1 MKGFIITLLLLAVFF
16 APACKIHKQVIGNK
30 DSISLNDLYIG
41 ISKASP
47 GFKTIEVR
55 FNVNYETPNQTL
67 SLKGSLRIKKDTLI
81 WATLSPGLG
90 IEGARFLCTPD
101 SLFILDRLNKNVTRG
116 TYAYFNAEHKIDIDF
131 SSIQSILTNQ
141 FFIYPYGGD
150 MKKEFTENYK
160 VISDSLNYQLYSKSG
175 QNIENLLHIDK
186 NSYRLIKYLINDIPN
201 ARNLNGNYQL
211 NKLPEGILF
220 PKTLTINSVA
230 AGKFFNLK
238 MEYTKVIIDSELNFP
253 FTIPSNYKVIDK

>member
-1 MKGFIITLLLLAVFF
+1 MKSFIICLLILAVFF
-16 APACKIHKQVIGNK
+16 APACKVRKHLIEKK
-30 DSISLNDLYIG
+30 DSISLNDLYTN
-41 ISKASP
+41 ISASSP
-47 GFKTIEVR
+47 GFKTIEIR
-55 FNVNYETPNQTL
+55 FNVKYETPNQTL
-67 SLKGSLRIKKDTLI
+67 SLKGSLRIIKDSLI

-101 SLFILDRLNKNVTRG
+101 SLFILDRINKNLTRG
-116 TYAYFNAEHKIDIDF
+116 SYSFFNAEHKIDVDF

-141 FFIYPYGGD
+141 FFIYPYD
-150 MKKEFTENYK
+150 DERMEFTENYK
-160 VISDSLNYQLYSKSG
+160 VISDSINFQLYSKSG
-175 QNIENLLHIDK
+175 KGIENLLHIDK
-186 NSYRLIKYLINDIPN
+186 NSYRLIKYMINDIPN
-201 ARNLNGNYQL
+201 ARNLTGNYQL